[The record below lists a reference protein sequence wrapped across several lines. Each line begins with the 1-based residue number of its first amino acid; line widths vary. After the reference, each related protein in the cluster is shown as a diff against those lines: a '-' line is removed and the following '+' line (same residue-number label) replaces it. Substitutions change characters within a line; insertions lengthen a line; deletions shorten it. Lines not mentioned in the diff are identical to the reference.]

1 MKIFLLGYMGSG
13 KSYWGRKLSES
24 LRLPVFDLDAEIEKA
39 TGSKIKD
46 IFSEK
51 GEPFFRKLEQ
61 KQLWDIS
68 KNETFVLSCGGGT
81 PCFFDNMDFM
91 NKTGITV
98 WLNTSIPVMVDRLK
112 RKKEK
117 RPLLNGL
124 SDEQLTDFVTEK
136 LEERRPFYE
145 RSQLIID
152 PVDHNIN
159 FITEKIRSCTNL
171 I

>member
-24 LRLPVFDLDAEIEKA
+24 LSLPLFDLDAEIEKS

-46 IFSEK
+46 IFAEK

-61 KQLWDIS
+61 KHLLNIS
-68 KNETFVLSCGGGT
+68 KNKTFVLSCGGGT

-91 NKTGITV
+91 NKNGMTV
-98 WLNTSIPVMVDRLK
+98 WLNAPVPVMVDRLK
-112 RKKEK
+112 RKKGK

-124 SDEQLTDFVTEK
+124 TDEQLTDFVTEK

-145 RSQLIID
+145 QSQLIID
-152 PVDHNIN
+152 PVKHHVNS
-159 FITEKIRSCTNL
+159 ITEKIRSCTNL